1 MNSTEIHKVEGPA
14 LLLAGP
20 GTGKTHTLGLRL
32 KFLIEEV
39 EIPPDKITVITFTSE
54 AARNMRNRI
63 SNKEISKLYIPYT
76 NQPTNI
82 ITMHSLG
89 FKIIRQYHDKL
100 SLAEKISLIPG
111 DLERGIIM
119 GDAAQLNNVPREDS
133 TESLKCRQL
142 GECSLDAEKTK
153 CKICTTYDNILRK
166 CSTIDYDDQ
175 ILLAVK
181 LLESNPEIL
190 EEYKQY
196 STHLLVDEYQDI
208 NSAQFRLIQLLTS
221 NQTDGLFVVGDDDQ
235 SIYSWRGGS
244 PQFIRQ
250 FESDFNPNAKVIPM
264 TTSYRCHKNI
274 LQGSLAIVEK
284 HNRDRLVKE
293 EMQYGVEDGPLINV
307 HNVASDE
314 KEAKIVRAIVQEAI
328 PSQDVLI
335 LVPNRNFA
343 QAVSEEFRRNHI
355 GFSRPINNPGS
366 GLPLI
371 TRLTD
376 WLEEPSN
383 DIALRRCLESFINRR
398 GSQIPSSLV
407 RNSDKIKERIEAFNE
422 IAQLWNGL
430 LTNNKNSLWDI
441 IETIKDKSELIESIF
456 IAFSTLLS
464 EYNKKGDINDFIAK
478 VSSTLSPWRGIIG
491 FRDEINSWVD
501 FIRQMSLEGSESSV
515 RIMTFQGAKGLE
527 AKIVCVIGLE
537 EGTMPKEGEEE
548 NIQEQSRLLFVS
560 MTRAVNELHL
570 FHARIR
576 SNKVVMRNL
585 FTKDKPDISISRFL
599 ESIPSTYSKIDYHP

>member
-1 MNSTEIHKVEGPA
+1 MSSNEIHKIEGPA

-20 GTGKTHTLGLRL
+20 GTGKTYTLGLRL
-32 KFLIEEV
+32 KYLIDELEISPEE
-39 EIPPDKITVITFTSE
+39 ITVITFTSE

-63 SNKEISKLYIPYT
+63 SNKENSEVYIPY
-76 NQPTNI
+76 NKQPNNI

-100 SLAEKISLIPG
+100 SLNENISLIPG
-111 DLERGIIM
+111 ELEKSIIM
-119 GDAAQLNNVPREDS
+119 GDAAQLNGVSREES
-133 TESLKCRQL
+133 TEVLKCRQL
-142 GECSLDAEKTK
+142 GQCKFDNEVLK
-153 CKICTTYDNILRK
+153 CKICATYDNILRK
-166 CSTIDYDDQ
+166 CSAIDYDDQ
-175 ILLAVK
+175 ILLAVR
-181 LLESNPEIL
+181 LLESNPDIL
-190 EEYKQY
+190 EEYKQF
-196 STHLLVDEYQDI
+196 SKHLLVDEYQDI
-208 NSAQFRLIQLLTS
+208 NSAQFRLIQLLVS

-250 FESDFNPNAKVIPM
+250 FESDFNPNAKIIPL

-284 HNRDRLVKE
+284 HNGDRLDKE
-293 EMQYGVEDGPLINV
+293 EMEYNVDEGPLIKI
-307 HNVASDE
+307 HNVPSDK
-314 KEAKIVRAIVQEAI
+314 KEARIVRAIVQDAI

-335 LVPNRNFA
+335 LVPNRIFA
-343 QAVSEEFRRNHI
+343 NAVSEELRKYHI

-383 DIALRRCLESFINRR
+383 DIALRRCLESFINRQ
-398 GSQIPSSLV
+398 GSQVPSSRV
-407 RNSDKIKERIEAFNE
+407 RREDRIKEREEAYNE
-422 IAQLWNGL
+422 IAQLWDGL
-430 LTNNKNSLWDI
+430 LTDNKNSLWEF
-441 IETIKDKSELIESIF
+441 IETLDDRSELIESIF
-456 IAFSTLLS
+456 VGFSILLS
-464 EYNKKGDINDFIAK
+464 EYNEKGDINEFIAD
-478 VSSTLSPWRGIIG
+478 VSNNLSPWRGIIG

-537 EGTMPKEGEEE
+537 DGTMPREGTEET
-548 NIQEQSRLLFVS
+548 IQEQSRLLFVS
-560 MTRAVNELHL
+560 MTRAINELHL

-576 SNKVVMRNL
+576 SGGVVFRNI
-585 FTKDKPDISISRFL
+585 FSGSRPNISVSRFL
-599 ESIPSTYSKIDYHP
+599 ETIPSTHSETVYHR